1 MPICLPLQIQV
12 IFVVQV
18 LFIPCN
24 TFTEVLFFFPL
35 KKSRSKSI
43 LQVDIYILGK
53 NIPRRLNILLGVQ
66 IKVTSIV
73 VERAEHTFTPTLTT
87 PVR

>member
-1 MPICLPLQIQV
+1 MFAIANTSYIFCSGLIYTLQYLYRSV
-12 IFVVQV
+12 G
-18 LFIPCN
+18 
-24 TFTEVLFFFPL
+24 FFPL

-66 IKVTSIV
+66 IKVTSFV
-73 VERAEHTFTPTLTT
+73 VERAEHTFTLTLTT
-87 PVR
+87 PVRQTV